1 MGEKQK
7 LMTDKPI
14 LIVTGSSGL
23 LGMKLQELAQ
33 NRYELICLD
42 IRSSSDPI
50 DLGDCEAVE
59 KFWKEFPQERASK
72 VAGVLYF
79 AAYYDFT
86 NHPNP
91 QYLRLQEGLK
101 VFLKGFSLQ
110 CPKTAPFV
118 FASSMAAL
126 APTLPG
132 HALTPESPKAGL
144 WQYPKSKIAC
154 EKILDDS
161 SIDQPIVQLV
171 TAGVYSDQCELV
183 PLFNWIES
191 ARKNILE
198 RTFFPGNPHRGLT
211 FVHLNEAVE
220 AYLLAVEKIKEP
232 KKRVRLLLGEEK
244 PLTFFEIRGLVL
256 KTWLGI
262 SDWPLI
268 RLPKSLV
275 WLGAWVLSWLAKL
288 QGKRRFVQPWM
299 IPFAEEHFEFDLS
312 ATKKELSWF
321 PKKYLGNEL
330 PKILEWAKSHEGK
343 WLSIN
348 RKRPW

>member
-1 MGEKQK
+1 
-7 LMTDKPI
+7 MTPKPI
-14 LIVTGSSGL
+14 LIITGSSGL
-23 LGMKLQELAQ
+23 LGTEVQKLA
-33 NRYELICLD
+33 RDKYELVCLD
-42 IRSSSDPI
+42 IQSSSVPI

-59 KFWKEFPQERASK
+59 HFWQDFSLEKASR

-86 NHPNP
+86 NHPNAKYK
-91 QYLRLQEGLK
+91 QLQEGLE
-101 VFLKGFSLQ
+101 VFLKGFSVK

-126 APTLPG
+126 LPTEPG
-132 HALTPESPKAGL
+132 RKLTPKSPKAGL

-154 EKILDDS
+154 EKILDES
-161 SIDQPIVQLV
+161 LIGQPIVQLL
-171 TAGVYSDQCELV
+171 TAGVYSNQCELV

-211 FVHLNEAVE
+211 FIHLEEAAK
-220 AYLLAVEKIKEP
+220 AYLLAVERIKEP
-232 KKRVRLLLGEEK
+232 GQRVRLLLGEEK
-244 PLTFFEIRGLVL
+244 PLTFFEIREFVL
-256 KTWLGI
+256 KEWLGL
-262 SDWPLI
+262 SHWPLI
-268 RLPKSLV
+268 RLPKSWV

-312 ATKKELSWF
+312 ETQQKLGWS
-321 PKKYLGNEL
+321 PKRSLGNEL
-330 PKILEWAKSHEGK
+330 PKILRWAKTHEEE
-343 WLSIN
+343 WLTIN

>member
-1 MGEKQK
+1 
-7 LMTDKPI
+7 MTAKPI
-14 LIVTGSSGL
+14 LIITGSSGL
-23 LGMKLQELAQ
+23 LGTEVQKLA
-33 NRYELICLD
+33 RDKYELVCLD
-42 IRSSSDPI
+42 ILSSSAPI

-59 KFWKEFPQERASK
+59 NYWKDFPQEKASR

-86 NHPNP
+86 NHPNAK
-91 QYLRLQEGLK
+91 YERLQEGLK
-101 VFLKGFSLQ
+101 VFLQGFSVK
-110 CPKTAPFV
+110 CPKTASFV

-126 APTLPG
+126 RPTEPG
-132 HALTPESPKAGL
+132 RKLTPQSPKAGF
-144 WQYPKSKIAC
+144 WQYPQSKIAC
-154 EKILDDS
+154 EKILDGS
-161 SIDQPIVQLV
+161 LMSQPIVQLV

-211 FVHLNEAVE
+211 FIHLEEAAQ
-220 AYLLAVEKIKEP
+220 AYLLAIEKIKQP
-232 KKRVRLLLGEEK
+232 GQRVRLLLGEEK

-256 KTWLGI
+256 KTCLGI
-262 SDWPLI
+262 SRWPLI
-268 RLPKSLV
+268 RLPKILV
-275 WLGAWVLSWLAKL
+275 WMGAWVLSLTAKL

-312 ATKKELSWF
+312 ETQQKLGWS
-321 PKKYLGNEL
+321 PKRYLGNEL
-330 PKILEWAKSHEGK
+330 PKILQWAKSHEEE
-343 WLSIN
+343 WLTIN